1 MARRNKAASIVA
13 VVAVLAAWL
22 GAGREARAV
31 ITVGSITVGGGVVQ
45 NGDPAYTYQIE
56 VLLTG
61 TITPGYTTSFTFGPL
76 VGVDSNSPTSVLMEY
91 MAPGVSW
98 STPPTITSDYTAP
111 SYPPNPANSALS
123 YNQSSV
129 TWNYTGSSSITSPD
143 GGTMPLLLG
152 IFQVTTDPAYS
163 NYLPTGYP
171 SFLTSGVTFSWL
183 LNGGSPVPGSGSGTL
198 NLQPG
203 GVLAP
208 EPSTAVAPLFV
219 IAMLPVVWLVKQRL
233 RGAAA

>member
-76 VGVDSNSPTSVLMEY
+76 VGVNSNSPTSVLMEY

-98 STPPTITSDYTAP
+98 STPPTITSDYT
-111 SYPPNPANSALS
+111 
-123 YNQSSV
+123 
-129 TWNYTGSSSITSPD
+129 
-143 GGTMPLLLG
+143 
-152 IFQVTTDPAYS
+152 
-163 NYLPTGYP
+163 
-171 SFLTSGVTFSWL
+171 
-183 LNGGSPVPGSGSGTL
+183 
-198 NLQPG
+198 
-203 GVLAP
+203 
-208 EPSTAVAPLFV
+208 
-219 IAMLPVVWLVKQRL
+219 RL
-233 RGAAA
+233 RIHQTRPIRPFRITNPSSRGITPGAVRSQVLTGAQCPSCWESSR